1 MIERCTKT
9 NERGVQKQIERV
21 KNKESRGVQKQMS
34 RETCTKT
41 NESREVY
48 KNK

>member
-1 MIERCTKT
+1 MSLRCTKT
-9 NERGVQKQIERV
+9 N
-21 KNKESRGVQKQMS
+21 ESRGVQKQMS
-34 RETCTKT
+34 RERCTKT